1 MKNDI
6 GIDIGSANTLI
17 YIKSKGI
24 VLNEP
29 SVVAIDKEF
38 KSVLAVGNEAKDMMG
53 KTPAAILP
61 VCPIKEG
68 VIAEF
73 ETAQSMLKNFVRK
86 AFSKKAFVKS
96 RVVACVPINVT
107 SVEKQVIRDA
117 LLNTGAREVFV
128 VEKPM
133 AAAIG
138 AQMPVSEPIASM
150 IVDIGCGTTE
160 IAVISLGG
168 IVCGKTVKVAG
179 SNFDVAIEKYIK
191 RAHSLI
197 IGDATSEKIKISL
210 GSAFSVNDEETL
222 EISGSDYMTG
232 LPKNVVINAGEIRE
246 AIKDQLMIIVEAIKD
261 VLEDT
266 PPELCADIIER
277 GITLTGGGALLK
289 GIELLIKKEVGMNVF
304 VADMPLE
311 CTALGTGIILDD
323 LDLLKKDNLF
333 IVTK

>member
-6 GIDIGSANTLI
+6 GIDIGTANTLI
-17 YIKSKGI
+17 YIKSQGI

-29 SVVAIDKEF
+29 SVVAVDKEF
-38 KSVLAVGNEAKDMMG
+38 KNVLAVGNEAKEMIG
-53 KTPAAILP
+53 KTPSAILS

-73 ETAQSMLKNFVRK
+73 ETAQSMIKSFIRR
-86 AFSKKAFVKS
+86 AFSKKSFVKS
-96 RVVACVPINVT
+96 RVVVCVPINVT
-107 SVEKQVIRDA
+107 AVEKQVIRDA

-138 AQMPVSEPIASM
+138 ANLPVSEPIASM
-150 IVDIGCGTTE
+150 VVDIGCGTTE

-168 IVCGKTVKVAG
+168 IVCGKTIKVAG
-179 SNFDVAIEKYIK
+179 SNFDKAIEKYIK

-197 IGDATSEKIKISL
+197 IGEKTAEKIKSVL
-210 GSAFSVNDEETL
+210 GSAFSINDDEIL
-222 EISGSDYMTG
+222 EVSGSDYMTG
-232 LPKNVVINAGEIRE
+232 LPKNVVVNALEIRE
-246 AIKDQLMIIVEAIKD
+246 AIKDQLMMIVEAIKD

-289 GIELLIKKEVGMNVF
+289 GLDELIKKEVGMNVF

-311 CTALGTGIILDD
+311 CTAMGTGIILDD
-323 LDLLKKDNLF
+323 LDLLKKDSLV
-333 IVTK
+333 IIR

>member
-6 GIDIGSANTLI
+6 GIDIGTANTLI
-17 YIKSKGI
+17 YIKSQGI

-38 KSVLAVGNEAKDMMG
+38 KNVLAVGNEAKEMIG
-53 KTPAAILP
+53 KTPSAILS

-73 ETAQSMLKNFVRK
+73 ETAQSMIKSFVRK
-86 AFSKKAFVKS
+86 AFTKKSFVKS
-96 RVVACVPINVT
+96 RVVVCVPINVT
-107 SVEKQVIRDA
+107 AVEKQVIRDA

-138 AQMPVSEPIASM
+138 ASLPVSEPIASM
-150 IVDIGCGTTE
+150 VVDIGCGTTE

-179 SNFDVAIEKYIK
+179 SNFDAAIEKYIK

-197 IGDATSEKIKISL
+197 IGEKTAEKIKSKL
-210 GSAFSVNDEETL
+210 GSAFSINDDETL
-222 EISGSDYMTG
+222 EVSGSDYMTG
-232 LPKNVVINAGEIRE
+232 LPKNIVINALEIRE

-289 GIELLIKKEVGMNVF
+289 GLDKLIKKEVGMDVY

-311 CTALGTGIILDD
+311 CTAMGTGIILDD
-323 LDLLKKDNLF
+323 LDLLKKDSLV
-333 IVTK
+333 IIR